1 MSVSQ
6 QISVKTLSWIFYQS
20 PFRIWLK
27 IHPHSAHISKGWAMT
42 TFNQF
47 SLFDVKV
54 IQDFNQKS
62 LYWIQLNSLTLD
74 LLLVLNL
81 KNHMKFM
88 WNSRVVNCRSKPFM
102 TDTKYLILWTRW
114 IGPKY
119 WFILI
124 VESYRISIWHFLPKR
139 TSNHAILKI
148 KLKMFTL
155 QNFCL
160 LFIYQVMAYIY
171 L

>member
-1 MSVSQ
+1 MGNDDLQS
-6 QISVKTLSWIFYQS
+6 IFSAGCQGHTR
-20 PFRIWLK
+20 FRSK
-27 IHPHSAHISKGWAMT
+27 I
-42 TFNQF
+42 
-47 SLFDVKV
+47 
-54 IQDFNQKS
+54 
-62 LYWIQLNSLTLD
+62 
-74 LLLVLNL
+74 LVLDSIKFSYFGPPTSIEL

-88 WNSRVVNCRSKPFM
+88 WNSRVVNCHSKPFM

-114 IGPKY
+114 IGPK
-119 WFILI
+119 ILVTDSWVI
-124 VESYRISIWHFLPKR
+124 QDFHMTFPKR

-155 QNFCL
+155 QNFFL

>member
-1 MSVSQ
+1 MGNDDLQSIFSVGCQ
-6 QISVKTLSWIFYQS
+6 GHIR
-20 PFRIWLK
+20 FR
-27 IHPHSAHISKGWAMT
+27 SKM
-42 TFNQF
+42 
-47 SLFDVKV
+47 
-54 IQDFNQKS
+54 
-62 LYWIQLNSLTLD
+62 
-74 LLLVLNL
+74 LVLDSINFSYFGPPTSIEL